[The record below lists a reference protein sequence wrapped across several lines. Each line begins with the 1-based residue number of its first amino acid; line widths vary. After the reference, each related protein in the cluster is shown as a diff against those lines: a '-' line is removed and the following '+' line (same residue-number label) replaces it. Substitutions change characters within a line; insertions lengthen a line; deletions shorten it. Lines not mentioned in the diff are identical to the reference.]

1 MNEFGNRLKLA
12 RLARG
17 YTQEQMSK
25 LVDIGQS
32 AYAKWEN
39 GRTEPNFEN
48 LVKLADLLEV
58 SLDWL
63 FGRDK

>member
-1 MNEFGNRLKLA
+1 MIFSEKLKEK
-12 RLARG
+12 RKNKG

-25 LVDIGQS
+25 LLDIGQS

-39 GRTEPNFEN
+39 GRTEPNFEM
-48 LVKLADLLEV
+48 LLKLADLFDV
-58 SLDWL
+58 SLDWF